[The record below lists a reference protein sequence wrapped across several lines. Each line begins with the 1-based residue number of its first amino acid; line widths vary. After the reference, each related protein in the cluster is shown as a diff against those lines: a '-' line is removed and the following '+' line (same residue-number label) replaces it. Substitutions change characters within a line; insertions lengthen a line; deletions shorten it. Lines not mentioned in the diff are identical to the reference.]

1 MTLRTVVC
9 KEIVRATF
17 KNWLNFTTENYYKH
31 KINKTKN

>member
-17 KNWLNFTTENYYKH
+17 KNWLNFTENYYKH